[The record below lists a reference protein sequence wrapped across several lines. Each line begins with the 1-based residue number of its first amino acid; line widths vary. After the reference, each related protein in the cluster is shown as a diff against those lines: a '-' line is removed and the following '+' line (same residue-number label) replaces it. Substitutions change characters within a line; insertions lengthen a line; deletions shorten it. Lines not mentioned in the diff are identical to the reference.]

1 MLVFPISRM
10 PFGGVTVKDVDAHE
24 FVRAFAAHL
33 KKYVC
38 FIYSLANTYVQACT
52 SNGWALIRKVVL

>member
-1 MLVFPISRM
+1 MRVFPISRM

-33 KKYVC
+33 KKYVFC
-38 FIYSLANTYVQACT
+38 ILLFSGYVYSNVY
-52 SNGWALIRKVVL
+52 K